1 MKVAFK
7 QVDVFTSSAFNG
19 NPLAVIMDAQGL
31 SDEQLAAIARWTNLS
46 ETTFVLPPQ
55 DAQAD
60 YRVRI
65 FTVEGELPFAGHPTL
80 GTAHALLEAG
90 WPTKTPGEIVQEC
103 GVGNVTVK
111 IGAGGALAF
120 AAPAATLTPYN
131 DALMSSALNS
141 DAFDHTHSATVADM
155 GIRWLLIPMISADA
169 VLAIQPDVSDM
180 QRLKKHAGVNG
191 VMVFGRLPEGEAEQ
205 YEVRGLLVENG
216 SLTEDP
222 ITGSANACLARYFAA
237 QGQISAYRVRQGT
250 AIQRAGRVQVD
261 FDGENIWI
269 GGNTVTV
276 IDGTIQL

>member
-31 SDEQLAAIARWTNLS
+31 SDSQLAAIARWTNLS

-55 DAQAD
+55 HEEAD

-90 WPTKTPGEIVQEC
+90 WPTRTPGEIVQEC

-111 IGAGGALAF
+111 IGDADLAF
-120 AAPAATLTPYN
+120 AAPAATLMPWQ
-131 DALMSSALNS
+131 DARMSNALNC
-141 DAFDHTHSATVADM
+141 DAFDLTQSPTIVDM
-155 GIRWLLIPMISADA
+155 GIRWLLIPMISAEA
-169 VLAIQPDVSDM
+169 VLALQPDVSEL
-180 QRLKKHAGVNG
+180 QRLIQHAGVSG
-191 VMVFGRLPEGEAEQ
+191 IMPFGRLPADEPEQ

-222 ITGSANACLARYFAA
+222 VTGSANACLARYFAA
-237 QGQISAYRVRQGT
+237 AGQTTPYRVRQGT
-250 AIQRAGRVQVD
+250 ALQRAGRVNVT
-261 FDGENIWI
+261 FAGETIWI
-269 GGNTVTV
+269 SGNTVTV
-276 IDGTIQL
+276 IDGTITL